1 MIKIGE
7 YNQLRVTRSDAD
19 GIYLTNDYENEAILF
34 KRELES
40 IPEIGSEQNVFV
52 YSDAEHKYIA
62 TLKKPIAKL
71 NEFALLRVVAANNNG
86 AFLDW
91 GLNKDLFVPFAEQKV
106 KMLSGRS
113 YVVFIF
119 KDEHTDRLLGSSR
132 LNKFISNENITVS
145 PKEEVNL
152 IPFEKTELGVKV
164 IINGKHQG
172 LIFHNDIFQEVKIG
186 IPLIGYI
193 KNIREDEKIDVTLR
207 KAGHHEVNESEFVIL
222 NYLKQHDGFMDMN
235 DDSDPDEI
243 KYKLNMS
250 KKTFKKALGALYR
263 QKIVELKPE
272 GVYLLPEN

>member
-7 YNQLRVTRSDAD
+7 YNLLRVTRSDAD

-40 IPEIGSEQNVFV
+40 IPEIGSEHNLFV
-52 YSDAEHKYIA
+52 YSDSEHKFIA
-62 TLKKPIAKL
+62 TFKKPIAQL
-71 NEFALLRVVAANNNG
+71 NEFALLKVVAANSNG
-86 AFLDW
+86 AFLDL

-113 YVVFIF
+113 YVVRIF
-119 KDEHTDRLLGSSR
+119 KDEFTDRLLGSSR
-132 LNKFISNENITVS
+132 LSKFISNENLTVK
-145 PKEEVNL
+145 PKEEVQL
-152 IPFEKTELGVKV
+152 IPFEKTELGIKV
-164 IINGKHQG
+164 IINGKHHG

-186 IPLIGYI
+186 IPITGYI
-193 KNIREDEKIDVTLR
+193 KNIRDDEKIDVTLR
-207 KAGHHEVNESEFVIL
+207 KTGHHEVNESEFVIL
-222 NYLKQHDGFMDMN
+222 NYLKQNNGFMDMN

-250 KKTFKKALGALYR
+250 KKTFKKALGALYK

-272 GVYLLPEN
+272 GVYLLSEN